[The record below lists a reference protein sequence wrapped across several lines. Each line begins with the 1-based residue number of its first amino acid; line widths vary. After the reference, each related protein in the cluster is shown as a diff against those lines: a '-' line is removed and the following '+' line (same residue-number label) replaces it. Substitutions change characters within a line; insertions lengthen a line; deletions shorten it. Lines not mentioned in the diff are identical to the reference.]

1 MSYSSGF
8 WGVIEYKLI
17 TARPSWL
24 HIVGIIGSGSCGLQ
38 WMRLL
43 WHWFWCGYG
52 TWFGGAGSGLE
63 LMRDPRYNKGLAFS
77 EEERNRHYLRG
88 LLPPTI
94 ISQELQV
101 MHMLLFICVW
111 TGIVMRVQVFI
122 FEFWTRWGP
131 CFLVVQWS
139 LATWWLQVERILQNV
154 RSYQNPLEKYI
165 AVMDL
170 QVLFL
175 PLLSISLCCTPLQVM
190 RWSTCYLGL
199 FGHCTTSLLA
209 DRLPNTNLS
218 GPFLTSFDPQQ
229 CHT

>member
-1 MSYSSGF
+1 LDPCCCEVIRFPSWRHFTLPWLTVQMSYISSF

-17 TARPSWL
+17 TASPSWS

-38 WMRLL
+38 WMWLL

-101 MHMLLFICVW
+101 RSSCICCCSF
-111 TGIVMRVQVFI
+111 VF
-122 FEFWTRWGP
+122 E
-131 CFLVVQWS
+131 
-139 LATWWLQVERILQNV
+139 
-154 RSYQNPLEKYI
+154 
-165 AVMDL
+165 
-170 QVLFL
+170 
-175 PLLSISLCCTPLQVM
+175 
-190 RWSTCYLGL
+190 LGL
-199 FGHCTTSLLA
+199 WWESRFSLL
-209 DRLPNTNLS
+209 NS
-218 GPFLTSFDPQQ
+218 EQGEVHVF
-229 CHT
+229 